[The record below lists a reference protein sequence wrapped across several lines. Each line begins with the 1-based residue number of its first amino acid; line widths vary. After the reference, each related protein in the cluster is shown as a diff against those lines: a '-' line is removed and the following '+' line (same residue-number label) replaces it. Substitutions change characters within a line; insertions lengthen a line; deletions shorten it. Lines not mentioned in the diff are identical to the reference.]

1 MLGSTVAL
9 AVAVDVPV
17 AVAVGVKVAVAVPVG
32 VNVAVAVAG
41 GVNVAVGVT
50 VGLIVG
56 MGNAQLSSPL
66 TVTDRNSIAWAA
78 RPFGELFDHYKD
90 CGIAWHRY
98 LVQWAQVTV
107 CQVIRARVV
116 RVEAVE
122 IDL

>member
-1 MLGSTVAL
+1 MA
-9 AVAVDVPV
+9 
-17 AVAVGVKVAVAVPVG
+17 VG
-32 VNVAVAVAG
+32 VNVAVAVAVG
-41 GVNVAVGVT
+41 LNVAVAVT
-50 VGLIVG
+50 VGLTVG
-56 MGNAQLSSPL
+56 VGDAQVSSP
-66 TVTDRNSIAWAA
+66 VDRNSIAWAA

-90 CGIAWHRY
+90 CGIAWHGY